1 MFSFKFERT
10 NEGNYE
16 ALIDRRFSNLDWCK
30 ERREKMGGE
39 DIEGMSLKI
48 VIKPSIYFGEKYY
61 TADFIV
67 NDFFVIDEVGSGYTL
82 KACKEEI
89 NDWFVNYFWD
99 VAQKEANA
107 SYWGD
112 YFTKAKDYYEAW
124 QRGKTP
130 HQQKQLEELKK
141 EVS

>member
-16 ALIDRRFSNLDWCK
+16 ALIDRIHSNLDWSK
-30 ERREKMGGE
+30 ERRERMGGE
-39 DIEGMSLKI
+39 DIEGMTLKI

-67 NDFFVIDEVGSGYTL
+67 NDYFVIDEVGSGYTL
-82 KACKEEI
+82 KECKEGI

-99 VAQKEANA
+99 VARKQAND
-107 SYWGD
+107 SHWGD
-112 YFTKAKDYYEAW
+112 YFTEAKDYYGAW
-124 QRGKTP
+124 QRGETP
-130 HQQKQLEELKK
+130 HQQKQLEKLEK
-141 EVS
+141 EGS

>member
-99 VAQKEANA
+99 VVQKEANA

-112 YFTKAKDYYEAW
+112 LFTKAKDYYEAW